1 MPAKTLQRCD
11 WPKTDLSIEYHDN
24 EWGAPVHDDRLLFE
38 ALVLDGMQAGL
49 SWEIVLRK
57 RDRFREQF
65 YDFEPSRVARMQ
77 KRTIER
83 LMQDAGIIR
92 NRMKIEAAVN
102 NAKRCLEVTEAF
114 GSFDAYLWRFVDGK
128 PLRNR
133 WKTLA
138 QIPAKT
144 TESDAMSKDLKERG
158 FKFAGSTI
166 CYAIMQTVGMVND
179 HLVTCY
185 RHRQINKLK

>member
-24 EWGAPVHDDRLLFE
+24 EWGVPVHDDRLLFE